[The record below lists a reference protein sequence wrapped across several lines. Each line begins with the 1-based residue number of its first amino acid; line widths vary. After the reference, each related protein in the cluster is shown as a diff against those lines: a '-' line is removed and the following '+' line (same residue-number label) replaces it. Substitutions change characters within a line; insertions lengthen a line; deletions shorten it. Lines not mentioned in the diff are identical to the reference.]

1 MASVTSL
8 TASVHQRLATALS
21 ATLPTA
27 DADPLLRRSDRA
39 DYQANGILAL
49 AKKAKANP
57 RELATQVVARVESGE
72 LIGEIEVSG
81 PGFLN
86 ITLTDRAITQNLAA
100 RYADDTGRLG
110 VPTAERPGTTVIDYA
125 QPNVAKEMHV
135 GHLRS
140 AVIGDAVVQIL
151 EFTGENVVRRHHIG
165 DWGTQFGMLI
175 QYLDEHPH
183 ELDHKD
189 ARVSGEE
196 AMSNLDRLYKA
207 ARKLFDSDEE
217 FKTRARRRVVDLQ
230 AGDPHTLATWQKFVD
245 ESKIYFFSVFEKLDM
260 EVRDADIVGESG
272 YNDMLDETC
281 RLLEESGVAVRSEGA
296 LCVFFDDVKGPDGNP
311 VPLIV
316 KKSDGG
322 YGYAATDLSA
332 IRDRVFHLKANSLL
346 YVVDARQSLHFKMV
360 FETARRAGWLNDDDV
375 KAFQL
380 AFGTVLGKD
389 GKPFKTR
396 EGETI
401 RLVDLL
407 DEAIDRATAVVREK
421 AEKVGLTEEE
431 IVENG
436 RYVGIGAVKYA
447 DLSTSAVRD
456 YKFDLD
462 QMVSLNGDTSVY
474 LQYAYARI
482 QSILRKAGEAGP
494 AAHPELEL
502 APAERA
508 LGLHLDQFGEAVA
521 EVAESYEPHK
531 LAAYLFRLAT
541 LLTSFYDQC
550 PVLKAES
557 PAQVENRLFLVDL
570 TARTL
575 HRGMALL
582 ATRTPSPHAPPPGYR
597 PPAAGRVALRHPR
610 PGRCRCLPLQS
621 LAWRPFPIR
630 CPSWRPTRAGVCSGL
645 NSRFRRGG

>member
-8 TASVHQRLATALS
+8 SDNVQQHLASALS
-21 ATLPTA
+21 ATLPEA
-27 DADPLLRRSDRA
+27 AGADPLLRRSDRA
-39 DYQANGILAL
+39 DFQANGILAL

-57 RELATQVVARVESGE
+57 RELATQVVGRVVTGDV
-72 LIGEIEVSG
+72 IQDVEVSG

-86 ITLTDRAITQNLAA
+86 ITLADKAIIENLAA

-110 VPTAERPGTTVIDYA
+110 VPTAADPGTTVIDYA

-140 AVIGDAVVQIL
+140 AVIGDSVVQLL
-151 EFTGENVVRRHHIG
+151 EFTGENVIRRHHIG

-183 ELDHKD
+183 ELDHK
-189 ARVSGEE
+189 AGQVTGEE

-207 ARKLFDSDEE
+207 ARKKFDSDEE

-230 AGDPHTLATWQKFVD
+230 AGDPHTLAMWQKFVD

-260 EVRDADIVGESG
+260 EIRDADIVGESG
-272 YNDMLDETC
+272 YNDMLAETC

-296 LCVFFDDVKGPDGNP
+296 LCVFFDDIKGPDGKP

-316 KKSDGG
+316 QKSDGG

-332 IRDRVFHLKANSLL
+332 IRDRVFNLKANTLL
-346 YVVDARQSLHFKMV
+346 YVVDARQALHFRMV
-360 FETARRAGWLNDDDV
+360 FETARRAGWLGDDV
-375 KAFQL
+375 TASQL

-396 EGETI
+396 EGETV

-407 DEAIDRATAVVREK
+407 DEAIERASAVVREK
-421 AEKVGLTEEE
+421 AQDLSEEE
-431 IVENG
+431 IAERG
-436 RYVGIGAVKYA
+436 AQVGIGAVKYA
-447 DLSTSAVRD
+447 DLSTSANRD

-482 QSILRKAGEAGP
+482 QSILRKAGEVRP
-494 AAHPELEL
+494 AAHPELPL
-502 APAERA
+502 ADAERA
-508 LGLHLDQFGEAVA
+508 LGLHLDSFAETVREAAA
-521 EVAESYEPHK
+521 EHAPHK
-531 LAAYLFRLAT
+531 LAAYLYQLASLFT
-541 LLTSFYDQC
+541 TFYDKC
-550 PVLKAES
+550 PVLRAET
-557 PAQVENRLFLVDL
+557 PEQVENRLFLSDL

-575 HRGMALL
+575 HQGMTLL
-582 ATRTPSPHAPPPGYR
+582 GIRTPEK
-597 PPAAGRVALRHPR
+597 L
-610 PGRCRCLPLQS
+610 
-621 LAWRPFPIR
+621 
-630 CPSWRPTRAGVCSGL
+630 
-645 NSRFRRGG
+645 

>member
-8 TASVHQRLATALS
+8 SDSVHQRLAAALS
-21 ATLPTA
+21 AALPQA
-27 DADPLLRRSDRA
+27 GSADPLLRRSDRA
-39 DYQANGILAL
+39 DFQANGILAL
-49 AKKAKANP
+49 AKKEKANP

-72 LIGEIEVSG
+72 LIKDVKVSG

-86 ITLTDRAITQNLAA
+86 VTVTDRAITGNLAA

-110 VPTAERPGTTVIDYA
+110 VPHAERPGTTVIDYA

-140 AVIGDAVVQIL
+140 AVIGDSVTQLL

-183 ELDHKD
+183 ELDHQEGED
-189 ARVSGEE
+189 LQASGEQ

-207 ARKLFDSDEE
+207 ARKVFDSDEE

-230 AGDPHTLATWQKFVD
+230 AGDPRTLAMWQKFVD
-245 ESKIYFFSVFEKLDM
+245 ESKLYFFSVFEKLDM
-260 EVRDADIVGESG
+260 EVRDPDIVGESG
-272 YNDMLDETC
+272 YNDMLAETC

-316 KKSDGG
+316 QKSDGG

-332 IRDRVFHLKANSLL
+332 IRDRVFSLKADTLL

-360 FETARRAGWLNDDDV
+360 FETARRAGWLNEDV
-375 KAFQL
+375 HAVQL

-396 EGETI
+396 EGETV

-407 DEAIDRATAVVREK
+407 DEAIDRASAVVREK
-421 AEKVGLTEEE
+421 AQDLSEEE
-431 IVENG
+431 IAERG
-436 RYVGIGAVKYA
+436 TQVGIGAVKYA
-447 DLSTSAVRD
+447 DLSTSANRD

-482 QSILRKAGEAGP
+482 QSILRKAGEARP
-494 AAHPELEL
+494 VAHPELEL
-502 APAERA
+502 HEAERA
-508 LGLHLDQFGEAVA
+508 LGLHVDSFGATVA
-521 EVAESYEPHK
+521 EAATEYAPHK
-531 LAAYLFRLAT
+531 LAAYLYQLASLYT
-541 LLTSFYDQC
+541 TFYDKC
-550 PVLKAES
+550 PVLKAET
-557 PAQVENRLFLVDL
+557 PEQIENRLFLCDI

-582 ATRTPSPHAPPPGYR
+582 GIRTPER
-597 PPAAGRVALRHPR
+597 L
-610 PGRCRCLPLQS
+610 
-621 LAWRPFPIR
+621 
-630 CPSWRPTRAGVCSGL
+630 
-645 NSRFRRGG
+645 

>member
-8 TASVHQRLATALS
+8 SDSVQQHLASALS
-21 ATLPTA
+21 ATLPEA
-27 DADPLLRRSDRA
+27 AGADPLLRRSDRA
-39 DYQANGILAL
+39 DFQANGILAL

-57 RELATQVVARVESGE
+57 RELAARVVERVTTGDVIE
-72 LIGEIEVSG
+72 GVEVSG

-86 ITLTDRAITQNLAA
+86 LTIADRAITGTLAA
-100 RYADDTGRLG
+100 RYADETGRLG
-110 VPTAERPGTTVIDYA
+110 VPLAGHPGTTVIDYA

-140 AVIGDAVVQIL
+140 AVIGDAVVRML

-183 ELDHKD
+183 ELDHGSHGD
-189 ARVSGEE
+189 HGDQHGDQEDIAVSGEE

-207 ARKLFDSDEE
+207 ARRLFDADEE

-230 AGDPHTLATWQKFVD
+230 AGEPQTLAMWQKFVD

-260 EVRDADIVGESG
+260 EVRDPDIVGESG
-272 YNDMLDETC
+272 YNDMLAETC

-296 LCVFFDDVKGPDGNP
+296 LCVFFDDIKGPDGNP

-316 KKSDGG
+316 QKSDGG

-332 IRDRVFHLKANSLL
+332 IRDRVFHLKADTLL
-346 YVVDARQSLHFKMV
+346 YVVDARQALHFRMV
-360 FETARRAGWLNDDDV
+360 FETARRAGWLNDDV
-375 KAFQL
+375 TAAQL

-396 EGETI
+396 EGETV

-407 DEAIDRATAVVREK
+407 DEAIERASAVVREK
-421 AEKVGLTEEE
+421 ARDLSEAE
-431 IVENG
+431 IAERG
-436 RYVGIGAVKYA
+436 AQVGIGAVKYA
-447 DLSTSAVRD
+447 DLSTSANRD

-482 QSILRKAGEAGP
+482 RSILRKAGEAGQAAP
-494 AAHPELEL
+494 VAHPELEL
-502 APAERA
+502 TEAERA
-508 LGLHLDQFGEAVA
+508 LGLHADAFAETVREAAA
-521 EVAESYEPHK
+521 EYAPHK
-531 LAAYLFRLAT
+531 LAAYLYQLASLYT
-541 LLTSFYDQC
+541 TFYDKC
-550 PVLKAES
+550 PVLKAET
-557 PAQVENRLFLVDL
+557 PAQVENRLFLCDV

-575 HRGMALL
+575 HQGMALL
-582 ATRTPSPHAPPPGYR
+582 GIRTPEK
-597 PPAAGRVALRHPR
+597 L
-610 PGRCRCLPLQS
+610 
-621 LAWRPFPIR
+621 
-630 CPSWRPTRAGVCSGL
+630 
-645 NSRFRRGG
+645 

>member
-1 MASVTSL
+1 LAKTPLHRVGRAAGAGRSVGDRKIRFTPHGILDLPIHPHEENGTIPMASVTSL
-8 TASVHQRLATALS
+8 TASVHQRLANALS
-21 ATLPTA
+21 AALPETA

-39 DYQANGILAL
+39 DFQANGILAL

-57 RELATQVVARVESGE
+57 RELATRVVERVTTGDV
-72 LIGEIEVSG
+72 IKDVEVSG

-86 ITLTDRAITQNLAA
+86 ITVTDRAIIENLAA
-100 RYADDTGRLG
+100 RAADPEGRLG
-110 VPTAERPGTTVIDYA
+110 VPYADAPGTTVIDYA

-140 AVIGDAVVQIL
+140 AVIGDSVVQL
-151 EFTGENVVRRHHIG
+151 LKFTGENVIRRHHIG

-183 ELDHKD
+183 ELDHKE
-189 ARVSGEE
+189 AQVSGEE

-207 ARKLFDSDEE
+207 ARRLFDSDEE

-230 AGDPHTLATWQKFVD
+230 AGDPHTLAMWQKFVD
-245 ESKIYFFSVFEKLDM
+245 ESKIYFFSVFDKLDM
-260 EVRDADIVGESG
+260 EIRDPDIVGESG
-272 YNDMLDETC
+272 YNDMLAETC

-296 LCVFFDDVKGPDGNP
+296 LCVFFDDVKGPDGKP

-316 KKSDGG
+316 QKSDGG

-332 IRDRVFHLKANSLL
+332 IRDRVFNLKAGSLL

-360 FETARRAGWLNDDDV
+360 FETARRAGWLNEDV

-396 EGETI
+396 EGETV

-407 DEAIDRATAVVREK
+407 DEAIERATAVVREK
-421 AEKVGLTEEE
+421 DTQHQLSEEE
-431 IVENG
+431 IAERG
-436 RYVGIGAVKYA
+436 AQVGIGAVKYA
-447 DLSTSAVRD
+447 DLSTSANRD

-482 QSILRKAGEAGP
+482 QSILRKAGEVRP
-494 AAHPELEL
+494 AAHPDLRL
-502 APAERA
+502 ADAERA
-508 LGLHLDQFGEAVA
+508 LGLHVDAFAETVA
-521 EVAESYEPHK
+521 EAAAEYAPHK
-531 LAAYLFRLAT
+531 LAAYLYQLAS
-541 LLTSFYDQC
+541 LYTSFYDKC
-550 PVLKAES
+550 PVLKAET
-557 PAQVENRLFLVDL
+557 PQQVENRLFLCEV

-575 HRGMALL
+575 HQGMALL
-582 ATRTPSPHAPPPGYR
+582 GIRTPER
-597 PPAAGRVALRHPR
+597 L
-610 PGRCRCLPLQS
+610 
-621 LAWRPFPIR
+621 
-630 CPSWRPTRAGVCSGL
+630 
-645 NSRFRRGG
+645 

>member
-8 TASVHQRLATALS
+8 SDSVHQRLAAALS
-21 ATLPTA
+21 AALPQA
-27 DADPLLRRSDRA
+27 GSADPLLRRSDRA
-39 DYQANGILAL
+39 DFQANGILAL
-49 AKKAKANP
+49 AKKEKANP
-57 RELATQVVARVESGE
+57 RELATQVVSGVESGE
-72 LIGEIEVSG
+72 LIKDVEVSG

-86 ITLTDRAITQNLAA
+86 ITLTDSAITRNLAA

-110 VPTAERPGTTVIDYA
+110 VPHTEQPGTTVVDYA

-140 AVIGDAVVQIL
+140 AVIGDAVVKLL

-175 QYLDEHPH
+175 QYLEEHPH
-183 ELDHKD
+183 ELDHKAD
-189 ARVSGEE
+189 EVSGEE

-207 ARKLFDSDEE
+207 ARKLFDADEE

-230 AGDPHTLATWQKFVD
+230 AGDPQTLATWQKFVD

-260 EVRDADIVGESG
+260 EIRDADIVGESG
-272 YNDMLDETC
+272 YNDMLAETC

-296 LCVFFDDVKGPDGNP
+296 LCVFFDDIKGPDGNP

-316 KKSDGG
+316 QKSDGG

-332 IRDRVFHLKANSLL
+332 IRDRVFNLKANSII

-360 FETARRAGWLNDDDV
+360 FETARKAGWLGDDV
-375 KAFQL
+375 KAHQL

-396 EGETI
+396 EGETV

-407 DEAIDRATAVVREK
+407 DEAIDRASAVVREK
-421 AEKVGLTEEE
+421 AQDLSEAEIAERGAQVG
-431 IVENG
+431 V
-436 RYVGIGAVKYA
+436 GAVKYA
-447 DLSTSAVRD
+447 DLSTSANRD

-482 QSILRKAGEAGP
+482 RSILRKAGDVRP

-502 APAERA
+502 HEAERA
-508 LGLHLDQFGEAVA
+508 LGLHLDAFGDTVFEAAA
-521 EVAESYEPHK
+521 EYAPHK
-531 LAAYLFRLAT
+531 LTAYLYQLASLYT
-541 LLTSFYDQC
+541 TFYDKC
-550 PVLKAES
+550 PVLKAET
-557 PAQVENRLFLVDL
+557 PEQIENRLFLCDV

-575 HRGMALL
+575 HRGMDLL
-582 ATRTPSPHAPPPGYR
+582 GIRTPER
-597 PPAAGRVALRHPR
+597 L
-610 PGRCRCLPLQS
+610 
-621 LAWRPFPIR
+621 
-630 CPSWRPTRAGVCSGL
+630 
-645 NSRFRRGG
+645 

>member
-8 TASVHQRLATALS
+8 SDSVHQRLAAALS
-21 ATLPTA
+21 AALPQA
-27 DADPLLRRSDRA
+27 GSADPLLRRSDRA
-39 DYQANGILAL
+39 DFQVNGILAL
-49 AKKAKANP
+49 AKKEKANP
-57 RELATQVVARVESGE
+57 RELATQVVSGVESGE
-72 LIGEIEVSG
+72 LIKDVEVSG

-86 ITLTDRAITQNLAA
+86 ITLTDSAITRNLAA

-110 VPTAERPGTTVIDYA
+110 VPHTEQPGTTVVDYA

-140 AVIGDAVVQIL
+140 AVIGDAVVKLL

-175 QYLDEHPH
+175 QYLEEHPH
-183 ELDHKD
+183 ELDHKAD
-189 ARVSGEE
+189 EVSGEE

-207 ARKLFDSDEE
+207 ARKLFDADEE

-230 AGDPHTLATWQKFVD
+230 AGDPQTLATWQKFVD

-260 EVRDADIVGESG
+260 EIRDADIVGESG
-272 YNDMLDETC
+272 YNDMLAETC

-296 LCVFFDDVKGPDGNP
+296 LCVFFDDIKGPDGNP

-316 KKSDGG
+316 QKSDGG

-332 IRDRVFHLKANSLL
+332 IRDRVFNLKANSII

-360 FETARRAGWLNDDDV
+360 FETARKAGWLGEDV
-375 KAFQL
+375 KAHQL

-396 EGETI
+396 EGETV

-407 DEAIDRATAVVREK
+407 DEAIDRASAVVREK
-421 AEKVGLTEEE
+421 AQDLSEAEIAERGAQVG
-431 IVENG
+431 V
-436 RYVGIGAVKYA
+436 GAVKYA
-447 DLSTSAVRD
+447 DLSTSANRD

-482 QSILRKAGEAGP
+482 QSILRKAGEARP

-502 APAERA
+502 HEAERA
-508 LGLHLDQFGEAVA
+508 LGLHADSFAATVA
-521 EVAESYEPHK
+521 EAATEYAPHK
-531 LAAYLFRLAT
+531 LAAYLYQLASLYT
-541 LLTSFYDQC
+541 TFYDKC
-550 PVLKAES
+550 PVLKAET
-557 PAQVENRLFLVDL
+557 PEQIENRLFLCDV

-575 HRGMALL
+575 HRGMDLL
-582 ATRTPSPHAPPPGYR
+582 GIRTPER
-597 PPAAGRVALRHPR
+597 L
-610 PGRCRCLPLQS
+610 
-621 LAWRPFPIR
+621 
-630 CPSWRPTRAGVCSGL
+630 
-645 NSRFRRGG
+645 

>member
-8 TASVHQRLATALS
+8 SDSVQQQLASALS
-21 ATLPTA
+21 ATLPEAA

-57 RELATQVVARVESGE
+57 RELATQVVSQVATGAV
-72 LIGEIEVSG
+72 IQDIEVSG

-86 ITLTDRAITQNLAA
+86 ITVSDRAITDNLAA
-100 RYADDTGRLG
+100 RYADETGRLG
-110 VPTAERPGTTVIDYA
+110 VPFAAHPGTTVIDYA

-140 AVIGDAVVQIL
+140 AVIGDSVVQLL
-151 EFTGENVVRRHHIG
+151 EFTGETVVRRHHIG

-183 ELDHKD
+183 ELDHKTSTED
-189 ARVSGEE
+189 TAASGEE
-196 AMSNLDRLYKA
+196 AMSNLDRLYKT

-230 AGDPHTLATWQKFVD
+230 AGDPHTLAVWQKFVD

-260 EVRDADIVGESG
+260 EVRDPDIVGESG
-272 YNDMLDETC
+272 YNDMLAETC

-296 LCVFFDDVKGPDGNP
+296 LCVFFDDIKGPEGNP

-316 KKSDGG
+316 QKSDGG

-332 IRDRVFHLKANSLL
+332 IRDRVFNLKASTLL
-346 YVVDARQSLHFKMV
+346 YVVDARQALHFRMV
-360 FETARRAGWLNDDDV
+360 FETARRAGWLNDDV
-375 KAFQL
+375 TAVQL

-396 EGETI
+396 AGETVK
-401 RLVDLL
+401 LQDLL
-407 DEAIDRATAVVREK
+407 DEAVDRATAVVRDK
-421 AEKVGLTEEE
+421 AEKVGLTEQE
-431 IVENG
+431 IEENG

-482 QSILRKAGEAGP
+482 QSILRKAGDARP
-494 AAHPELEL
+494 TAHPELEL

-508 LGLHLDQFGEAVA
+508 LGLHLDQFAETVL
-521 EVAESYEPHK
+521 EVAASYEPHK
-531 LAAYLFRLAT
+531 LAAYLYQLASH
-541 LLTSFYDQC
+541 LTTFYDQC

-557 PAQVENRLFLVDL
+557 PAQIENRLFLVDL

-575 HRGMALL
+575 HRGMSLL
-582 ATRTPSPHAPPPGYR
+582 GIRTPDK
-597 PPAAGRVALRHPR
+597 L
-610 PGRCRCLPLQS
+610 
-621 LAWRPFPIR
+621 
-630 CPSWRPTRAGVCSGL
+630 
-645 NSRFRRGG
+645 

>member
-1 MASVTSL
+1 M
-8 TASVHQRLATALS
+8 
-21 ATLPTA
+21 
-27 DADPLLRRSDRA
+27 
-39 DYQANGILAL
+39 I
-49 AKKAKANP
+49 K
-57 RELATQVVARVESGE
+57 
-72 LIGEIEVSG
+72 EIEVSG

-86 ITLTDRAITQNLAA
+86 ITLTDKAITENLAA
-100 RYADDTGRLG
+100 RYADADGRLG
-110 VPTAERPGTTVIDYA
+110 VPFVEHPGTTVIDYA

-140 AVIGDAVVQIL
+140 AVIGDAVVKIL

-189 ARVSGEE
+189 TQVSGEE

-260 EVRDADIVGESG
+260 EIRDADIVGESG

-296 LCVFFDDVKGPDGNP
+296 LCVFFDDIKGPEGNP

-316 KKSDGG
+316 RKTDGG

-332 IRDRVFHLKANSLL
+332 IRDRVFNLKANSLI

-360 FETARRAGWLNDDDV
+360 FETARRAGWLNDEDV
-375 KAFQL
+375 KAYQL

-396 EGETI
+396 EGETV

-407 DEAIDRATAVVREK
+407 DEAVDRATTVVREK
-421 AEKVGLTEEE
+421 DALGQLSEEDIAERGAQ
-431 IVENG
+431 
-436 RYVGIGAVKYA
+436 VGIGAVKYA
-447 DLSTSAVRD
+447 DLSTSASRD

-482 QSILRKAGEAGP
+482 QSILRKAGEVRP
-494 AAHPELEL
+494 QPHPELEL
-502 APAERA
+502 AEAERA
-508 LGLHLDQFGEAVA
+508 LALHMDAFA
-521 EVAESYEPHK
+521 ETVSDSATEYAPHK
-531 LAAYLFRLAT
+531 LAAYLYQLASLYT
-541 LLTSFYDQC
+541 TFYDKC

-557 PAQVENRLFLVDL
+557 AQQVENRLFLCDV

-575 HRGMALL
+575 HQGMVLL
-582 ATRTPSPHAPPPGYR
+582 GIRTPER
-597 PPAAGRVALRHPR
+597 L
-610 PGRCRCLPLQS
+610 
-621 LAWRPFPIR
+621 
-630 CPSWRPTRAGVCSGL
+630 
-645 NSRFRRGG
+645 

>member
-8 TASVHQRLATALS
+8 SHSVEQHLSSAIS
-21 ATLPTA
+21 ATLPEA
-27 DADPLLRRSDRA
+27 SADPLLRRSDRA
-39 DYQANGILAL
+39 DFQANGILAL

-57 RELATQVVARVESGE
+57 RELATQVVANVVAGDV
-72 LIGEIEVSG
+72 IKEIEVSG

-86 ITLTDRAITQNLAA
+86 VTITDRAITENLAA
-100 RYADDTGRLG
+100 RYADTERLG
-110 VPTAERPGTTVIDYA
+110 VPRSPQPGTTVIDYA

-140 AVIGDAVVQIL
+140 AVIGDATVRML
-151 EFTGENVVRRHHIG
+151 EFTGESVVRRHHIG

-189 ARVSGEE
+189 AQVSGEE

-207 ARKLFDSDEE
+207 ARKLFDADEE

-230 AGDPHTLATWQKFVD
+230 AGDPHTLAIWQKFVD

-260 EVRDADIVGESG
+260 EIRDADIVGESG
-272 YNDMLDETC
+272 YNDMLAETC

-296 LCVFFDDVKGPDGNP
+296 LCVFFEDVKGPDGNP

-316 KKSDGG
+316 QKSDGG

-332 IRDRVFHLKANSLL
+332 IRDRVFDIKASTLL

-360 FETARRAGWLNDDDV
+360 FETARRAGWLNDQV
-375 KAFQL
+375 KAHQL

-396 EGETI
+396 EGETVK
-401 RLVDLL
+401 LVDLL
-407 DEAIDRATAVVREK
+407 DEAVERATAVVRDK
-421 AEKVGLTEEE
+421 AEKVGLSEQE
-431 IVENG
+431 IEENG

-474 LQYAYARI
+474 LQYAYARV
-482 QSILRKAGEAGP
+482 QSILRKAGEARP
-494 AAHPELEL
+494 VAHPELEL

-508 LGLHLDQFGEAVA
+508 LGLHLDQFGETVA
-521 EVAESYEPHK
+521 EAAAEYAPHK
-531 LAAYLFRLAT
+531 LAAYLYQLASH
-541 LLTSFYDQC
+541 LTTFYDQC
-550 PVLKAES
+550 HVLS
-557 PAQVENRLFLVDL
+557 PDNAPEVVENRLLLVDL

-575 HRGMALL
+575 RRGMALL
-582 ATRTPSPHAPPPGYR
+582 GIRTPER
-597 PPAAGRVALRHPR
+597 L
-610 PGRCRCLPLQS
+610 
-621 LAWRPFPIR
+621 
-630 CPSWRPTRAGVCSGL
+630 
-645 NSRFRRGG
+645 

>member
-1 MASVTSL
+1 MASVPSL
-8 TASVHQRLATALS
+8 ASTVQQRLADALTA
-21 ATLPTA
+21 ALPEA
-27 DADPLLRRSDRA
+27 GSADPLLRRSDRA
-39 DYQANGILAL
+39 DFQANGILAL
-49 AKKAKANP
+49 AKKLKGNP
-57 RELATQVVARVESGE
+57 RELAAKVVEA
-72 LIGEIEVSG
+72 IGADDVCKDIEVSG

-86 ITLTDRAITQNLAA
+86 ITVADEAITETLAA
-100 RYADDTGRLG
+100 RAADDRLG
-110 VPTAERPGTTVIDYA
+110 VPYAEKTGTTVIDYA

-140 AVIGDAVVQIL
+140 AVIGDAMVKIM
-151 EFTGENVVRRHHIG
+151 EFAGEKVIRRHHIG

-175 QYLDEHPH
+175 QYLMEHPH

-189 ARVSGEE
+189 ADVSGEE
-196 AMSNLDRLYKA
+196 AMSNLNRLYKA
-207 ARKLFDSDEE
+207 ARALFDSDEE
-217 FKTRARRRVVDLQ
+217 FKARSRDRVVALQ
-230 AGDPHTLATWQKFVD
+230 SGDEETLALWQRFVD
-245 ESKIYFFSVFEKLDM
+245 ESKIYFYSVFNKLDM
-260 EVRDADIVGESG
+260 EIADPDVVGESG

-316 KKSDGG
+316 KKSNGG

-332 IRDRVFHLKANSLL
+332 IRDRVRNLGADTLV

-360 FETARRAGWLNDDDV
+360 FETARRAGWLGDQV
-375 KAFQL
+375 HAVQL

-396 EGETI
+396 EGETV

-407 DEAIDRATAVVREK
+407 DEAIDRATAVVRGK

-431 IVENG
+431 IIENG
-436 RYVGIGAVKYA
+436 RQVGIGAVKYA
-447 DLSTSAVRD
+447 DLSTSASRD

-482 QSILRKAGEAGP
+482 RSIQRNAGEAQ
-494 AAHPELEL
+494 AIAHPELPL

-508 LGLHLDQFGEAVA
+508 LGLHLDQFGEVLT
-521 EVAESYEPHK
+521 EVASSYEPHK
-531 LAAYLFRLAT
+531 LAAYLYQLASH
-541 LLTSFYDQC
+541 LTTFYDQC
-550 PVLKAES
+550 QVLKADT
-557 PAQVENRLFLVDL
+557 PHQVENRLFLIDL

-575 HRGMALL
+575 HQGMALL
-582 ATRTPSPHAPPPGYR
+582 GIRTPER
-597 PPAAGRVALRHPR
+597 L
-610 PGRCRCLPLQS
+610 
-621 LAWRPFPIR
+621 
-630 CPSWRPTRAGVCSGL
+630 
-645 NSRFRRGG
+645 

>member
-8 TASVHQRLATALS
+8 TASVHQRLANALS
-21 ATLPTA
+21 AALPETA

-39 DYQANGILAL
+39 DFQANGILAL

-57 RELATQVVARVESGE
+57 RELATRVVERVTTGDVIKEV
-72 LIGEIEVSG
+72 EVSG

-86 ITLTDRAITQNLAA
+86 ITVTDRAIIENLAA
-100 RYADDTGRLG
+100 RAADPEGRLG
-110 VPTAERPGTTVIDYA
+110 VPYADAPGTTVIDYA

-140 AVIGDAVVQIL
+140 AVIGDSVVQL
-151 EFTGENVVRRHHIG
+151 LKFTGENVIRRHHIG

-183 ELDHKD
+183 ELDHKE
-189 ARVSGEE
+189 AQVSGEE

-207 ARKLFDSDEE
+207 ARRLFDSDEE

-230 AGDPHTLATWQKFVD
+230 AGDPHTLAMWQKFVD
-245 ESKIYFFSVFEKLDM
+245 ESKIYFFSVFDKLDM
-260 EVRDADIVGESG
+260 EIRDPDIVGESG
-272 YNDMLDETC
+272 YNDMLAETC

-296 LCVFFDDVKGPDGNP
+296 LCVFFDDVKGPDGKP

-316 KKSDGG
+316 QKSDGG

-332 IRDRVFHLKANSLL
+332 IRDRVFNLKAGSLL

-360 FETARRAGWLNDDDV
+360 FETARRAGWLNEDV

-396 EGETI
+396 EGETV

-407 DEAIDRATAVVREK
+407 DEAIERATAVVREK
-421 AEKVGLTEEE
+421 DTQHQLSEEE
-431 IVENG
+431 IAERG
-436 RYVGIGAVKYA
+436 AQVGIGAVKYA
-447 DLSTSAVRD
+447 DLSTSANRD

-482 QSILRKAGEAGP
+482 QSILRKAGEVRP
-494 AAHPELEL
+494 AAHPDLRL
-502 APAERA
+502 ADAERA
-508 LGLHLDQFGEAVA
+508 LGLHVDAFAETVA
-521 EVAESYEPHK
+521 EAAAEYAPHK
-531 LAAYLFRLAT
+531 LAAYLYQLAS
-541 LLTSFYDQC
+541 LYTSFYDKC
-550 PVLKAES
+550 PVLKAET
-557 PAQVENRLFLVDL
+557 PQQVENRLFLCEV

-575 HRGMALL
+575 HQGMALL
-582 ATRTPSPHAPPPGYR
+582 GIRTPER
-597 PPAAGRVALRHPR
+597 L
-610 PGRCRCLPLQS
+610 
-621 LAWRPFPIR
+621 
-630 CPSWRPTRAGVCSGL
+630 
-645 NSRFRRGG
+645 

>member
-8 TASVHQRLATALS
+8 TASVHQRLANALS
-21 ATLPTA
+21 ATLPEA
-27 DADPLLRRSDRA
+27 AADPLLRRSDRA

-57 RELATQVVARVESGE
+57 RDLATEVVSHVVTGD
-72 LIGEIEVSG
+72 LIKDVEVSG

-86 ITLTDRAITQNLAA
+86 ITVTDRAITENLAA
-100 RYADDTGRLG
+100 RAADSEGRLG
-110 VPTAERPGTTVIDYA
+110 VPYSENPGTTVIDYA

-140 AVIGDAVVQIL
+140 AVIGDSVVKLL
-151 EFTGENVVRRHHIG
+151 EFTGETVVRRHHIG

-183 ELDHKD
+183 ELDHK
-189 ARVSGEE
+189 AAEVTGEE

-207 ARKLFDSDEE
+207 ARRLFDSDEE

-230 AGDPHTLATWQKFVD
+230 AGDPHTLAMWQKFVD

-260 EVRDADIVGESG
+260 EIRDPDIVGESG
-272 YNDMLDETC
+272 YNDMLEETC

-296 LCVFFDDVKGPDGNP
+296 LCVFFDDIKGPDGNP

-316 KKSDGG
+316 QKSDGG

-332 IRDRVFHLKANSLL
+332 IRDRVFNLKANSIV

-360 FETARRAGWLNDDDV
+360 FETARRAGWLNGDV

-396 EGETI
+396 EGETV

-407 DEAIDRATAVVREK
+407 DEAVERASAVVREK
-421 AEKVGLTEEE
+421 AQDLSEEE
-431 IVENG
+431 IAERG
-436 RYVGIGAVKYA
+436 AQVGIGAVKYA
-447 DLSTSAVRD
+447 DLSTSASRD

-482 QSILRKAGEAGP
+482 QSILRKAGGVRP
-494 AAHPELEL
+494 SAHPELTL
-502 APAERA
+502 ADAERA
-508 LGLHLDQFGEAVA
+508 LGLHVDHFAETAAEAAA
-521 EVAESYEPHK
+521 EYAPHK
-531 LAAYLFRLAT
+531 LAAYLYQLAS
-541 LLTSFYDQC
+541 LYTSFYDKC
-550 PVLKAES
+550 PVLKAET
-557 PAQVENRLFLVDL
+557 PEQVENRLFLCDI

-575 HRGMALL
+575 HQGMALL
-582 ATRTPSPHAPPPGYR
+582 GIRTPER
-597 PPAAGRVALRHPR
+597 L
-610 PGRCRCLPLQS
+610 
-621 LAWRPFPIR
+621 
-630 CPSWRPTRAGVCSGL
+630 
-645 NSRFRRGG
+645 

>member
-8 TASVHQRLATALS
+8 TASVQQRLASALS
-21 ATLPTA
+21 AALPEAA

-57 RELATQVVARVESGE
+57 RELATQVVAQVESGE
-72 LIGEIEVSG
+72 VIKEIEVSG

-86 ITLTDRAITQNLAA
+86 ITLTDKAITENLAA
-100 RYADDTGRLG
+100 RYADADGRLG
-110 VPTAERPGTTVIDYA
+110 VPFVEHPGTTVIDYA

-140 AVIGDAVVQIL
+140 AVIGDAVVKIL

-189 ARVSGEE
+189 TQVSGEE

-260 EVRDADIVGESG
+260 EIRDADIVGESG

-296 LCVFFDDVKGPDGNP
+296 LCVFFDDIKGPEGNP

-316 KKSDGG
+316 RKTDGG

-332 IRDRVFHLKANSLL
+332 IRDRVFNLKANSLI

-360 FETARRAGWLNDDDV
+360 FETARRAGWLNDEDV
-375 KAFQL
+375 KAYQL

-396 EGETI
+396 EGETV

-407 DEAIDRATAVVREK
+407 DEAVDRATTVVREK
-421 AEKVGLTEEE
+421 DALGQLSEEDIAERGAQ
-431 IVENG
+431 
-436 RYVGIGAVKYA
+436 VGIGAVKYA
-447 DLSTSAVRD
+447 DLSTSASRD

-482 QSILRKAGEAGP
+482 QSILRKAGEVRP
-494 AAHPELEL
+494 QPHPELEL
-502 APAERA
+502 AEAERA
-508 LGLHLDQFGEAVA
+508 LALHMDAFA
-521 EVAESYEPHK
+521 ETVSDSATEYAPHK
-531 LAAYLFRLAT
+531 LAAYLYQLASLYT
-541 LLTSFYDQC
+541 TFYDKC

-557 PAQVENRLFLVDL
+557 AQQVENRLFLCDV

-575 HRGMALL
+575 HQGMVLL
-582 ATRTPSPHAPPPGYR
+582 GIRTPER
-597 PPAAGRVALRHPR
+597 L
-610 PGRCRCLPLQS
+610 
-621 LAWRPFPIR
+621 
-630 CPSWRPTRAGVCSGL
+630 
-645 NSRFRRGG
+645 